1 MPRKSY
7 PVPAV
12 PGIDLGVRPTSY
24 WANNDP
30 LSAIV
35 QNIKGQNRREMARDF
50 IAGGLDEVLGPIH
63 EHYVQDTLTMRDVRH
78 LGQLHPSFY
87 GGEYLP
93 DYKTGEVEIA
103 RVVMQTST
111 QDVFTVRARRVSPG
125 GRFTYRVA
133 DEYHTT
139 YVPGI
144 KSSRGPLSLA
154 QLVSLID
161 GISGDEIELAGGGL
175 VVGWIEASLDFGQT
189 VDDLRSFISVESTV
203 YAELGEYYD
212 ARMTQVLDEWEREHR
227 DDDDDDTDDD
237 RDDNGGDGND
247 DAPVPSPVPSAEAPV
262 GKGRVPELAFS

>member
-7 PVPAV
+7 LVPAV

-30 LSAIV
+30 VSAIV

-50 IAGGLDEVLGPIH
+50 IA
-63 EHYVQDTLTMRDVRH
+63 
-78 LGQLHPSFY
+78 
-87 GGEYLP
+87 GEYLP

-133 DEYHTT
+133 DEYNAT

-161 GISGDEIELAGGGL
+161 GITGDEIELAGGGL
-175 VVGWIEASLDFGQT
+175 VVGWIEARWRAPCMQSLA
-189 VDDLRSFISVESTV
+189 STTTR
-203 YAELGEYYD
+203 A
-212 ARMTQVLDEWEREHR
+212 
-227 DDDDDDTDDD
+227 
-237 RDDNGGDGND
+237 
-247 DAPVPSPVPSAEAPV
+247 
-262 GKGRVPELAFS
+262 